1 MSKDWV
7 YTSSTN
13 SRCRILKAVKPLQ
26 SFCSKCYPANKT
38 SQSVDTET
46 SSVQFLYIE
55 QWRPA
60 FLVWV
65 SLGNKRER
73 EREREREV
81 LDSLCPPSLL
91 SDDDERLITS
101 QLPPAK
107 HPIVASRLRS
117 GFGWCTAFNPWLRY
131 WAHCVGTRPQPSTHQ
146 AQAGRLDR
154 DVMAHQVQLA
164 VCSPQS
170 WLIKGWR
177 EVWSGLVTDDVVFT
191 PIISAPHTLMS
202 AAACRPAFTG
212 QNIFTTEIFLHHK
225 DS

>member
-65 SLGNKRER
+65 SLGKKRER

-164 VCSPQS
+164 VCSPQPS
-170 WLIKGWR
+170 VLADQRVARGLIR
-177 EVWSGLVTDDVVFT
+177 SGNWWCCFYSNYLCPTYPHVCCSLPACIHRTKYFHNWN
-191 PIISAPHTLMS
+191 ISP
-202 AAACRPAFTG
+202 P
-212 QNIFTTEIFLHHK
+212 
-225 DS
+225 